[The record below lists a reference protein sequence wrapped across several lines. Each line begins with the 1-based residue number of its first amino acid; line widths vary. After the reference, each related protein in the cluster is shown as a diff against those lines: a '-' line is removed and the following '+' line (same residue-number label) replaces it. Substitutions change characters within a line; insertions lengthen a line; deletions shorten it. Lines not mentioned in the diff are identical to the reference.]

1 MGAQH
6 RPACEHAVI
15 GHCECSLSWAILVNG
30 MWSGDFFFD
39 HDCSRDRTRPG
50 VTSHLRL
57 VRCSAPAAP
66 RHGHP
71 GSGSYGTTSTT
82 TPGPTCDGIFQSMG
96 IARVPLGYSGHASN
110 TSYQP
115 PLRYDF
121 FILTEGSGCQ
131 PACITQGRCSPSP
144 RLNVLRRSAIVSLDV
159 LTRPLTRAPPTWHSH
174 ARAPSTTSV
183 HGAPPSSM

>member
-6 RPACEHAVI
+6 RQACEHAVI
-15 GHCECSLSWAILVNG
+15 GHCECSLSWAILGNWDVV
-30 MWSGDFFFD
+30 WRIFVFD
-39 HDCSRDRTRPG
+39 HDCSRDRTLDRTHPG

-57 VRCSAPAAP
+57 VPIPARPGMAC

-71 GSGSYGTTSTT
+71 GSGSYGTTSTNNT
-82 TPGPTCDGIFQSMG
+82 RPDLRRNFPQSMG

-110 TSYQP
+110 MSYQP

-131 PACITQGRCSPSP
+131 PACIT
-144 RLNVLRRSAIVSLDV
+144 
-159 LTRPLTRAPPTWHSH
+159 RPMLAESQTQRPTSQRHCI
-174 ARAPSTTSV
+174 P
-183 HGAPPSSM
+183 